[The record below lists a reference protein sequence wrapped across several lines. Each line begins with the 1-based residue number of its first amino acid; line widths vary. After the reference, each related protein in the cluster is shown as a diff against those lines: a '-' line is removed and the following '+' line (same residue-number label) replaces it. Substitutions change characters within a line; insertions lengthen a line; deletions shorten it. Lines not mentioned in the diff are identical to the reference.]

1 MIVQSS
7 KKIAVFLKKYRKR
20 FNLSDLK
27 IRTKINLFY
36 LLLLIFSLA
45 VSNYLYQRFYD
56 SITSQ
61 KVSDVSVQML
71 YLLNRNLNSI
81 IDTANRQSKLILSNS
96 DVQELLNNPH
106 KVNDPYFRSKLETS
120 LYSYMEAVPA
130 ISGIYLFDKYS
141 REFSVD
147 KNQLKKLRIFVLN
160 QADWFPEVTRLKGAY
175 LLRLNAGGIFKQQQE
190 ESNYISLIRIVND
203 INTQAPIG
211 VLILNIPG
219 EEFEESFEKIGNEY
233 NTEIA
238 IFNENDWEI
247 INNHKLN
254 QLYLTELLH
263 KFRDKPFGSFV
274 QKQAGRKYLVSFVH
288 IEPYRWKIVS
298 ILPFS
303 ELSNQLK
310 AFNLVV
316 FILLAFNSLLLF
328 GGSLFLSQ
336 MIATPVK
343 KLLNSMKKVEKG
355 EFEKVNISVGND
367 EFGQLQNGYNMM
379 IEEIQ
384 KLIERVVNEQKTKR
398 KAELDVLQAQIK
410 PHFLYNTFD
419 SISALALAGRNED
432 VYKVMKALGGYY
444 RTSLNQGNEII
455 KIAEEI
461 DLVKNY
467 LIIQKFR
474 YGELFTAEYDL
485 DPEAGEYKVLKLV
498 LQPLVENAIYH
509 GIKPKGEPGLIKI
522 KTKLTGDKIQLI
534 VQDDGVGFSET
545 ELELIESK
553 SAPGQNKSF
562 GLRGTIERLRIFYGN
577 EVCYRIETQKG
588 NGTIITIT
596 IPCKE

>member
-1 MIVQSS
+1 MIALSS
-7 KKIAVFLKKYRKR
+7 KKIADFLIQYWKR

-61 KVSDVSVQML
+61 KVSEVSVQML
-71 YLLNRNLNSI
+71 YLINQNLNSI

-141 REFSVD
+141 REFSID
-147 KNQLKKLRIFVLN
+147 KKQLKKLNIFVIN

-175 LLRLNAGGIFKQQQE
+175 LLRLNAGGIFKQQK
-190 ESNYISLIRIVND
+190 ESNYISLIRIIND
-203 INTQAPIG
+203 INTQTPIG
-211 VLILNIPG
+211 VLVLNISG
-219 EEFEESFEKIGNEY
+219 KVFEDSFEKIGNDY

-274 QKQAGRKYLVSFVH
+274 QKQAGRKYLVSFLHV
-288 IEPYRWKIVS
+288 EPYRWKIVS
-298 ILPFS
+298 ILPFA
-303 ELSNQLK
+303 ELSDQLK

-328 GGSLFLSQ
+328 SGSLLLSQ

-343 KLLNSMKKVEKG
+343 KLLNSMKQVEKG
-355 EFEKVNISVGND
+355 EFEKVNISIGND

-384 KLIERVVNEQKTKR
+384 KLIERVVDEQKTKR

-474 YGELFTAEYDL
+474 YGNLFAAEYDL
-485 DPEAGEYKVLKLV
+485 DPKAGEYKVLKLV

-522 KTKLTGDKIQLI
+522 KTKLTGDQIQLI

-545 ELELIESK
+545 ELERIEAK
-553 SAPGQNKSF
+553 SVSGQKKSF

-577 EVCYRIETQKG
+577 EVSYRIETQKG

>member
-1 MIVQSS
+1 MIVLSS
-7 KKIAVFLKKYRKR
+7 KKIADFLLKYWKGLS
-20 FNLSDLK
+20 LSDLK

-36 LLLLIFSLA
+36 LLLLLFSLA
-45 VSNYLYQRFYD
+45 ISNYLYQRFYD

-61 KVSDVSVQML
+61 KVSEVSVQML
-71 YLLNRNLNSI
+71 YLINQNLNSI
-81 IDTANRQSKLILSNS
+81 IDTANRQSKLILANS

-106 KVNDPYFRSKLETS
+106 KVNDPYFRRRLETS
-120 LYSYMEAVPA
+120 LYSYMEAVPT

-141 REFSVD
+141 REFSID
-147 KNQLKKLRIFVLN
+147 KKQLKKLNIFVLN

-175 LLRLNAGGIFKQQQE
+175 LLRLNAGGIFKQQE
-190 ESNYISLIRIVND
+190 KDNYISLIRIIND

-211 VLILNIPG
+211 VLILNIQG
-219 EEFEESFEKIGNEY
+219 KEFEESFEKIGNEY

-238 IFNENDWEI
+238 IFNENDWEV

-254 QLYLTELLH
+254 KLYLTELLH

-274 QKQAGRKYLVSFVH
+274 QKQADRKYLVSFLHV
-288 IEPYRWKIVS
+288 ERYRWKIVS

-303 ELSNQLK
+303 ELSDQLK

-328 GGSLFLSQ
+328 SGSLFLSQ

-343 KLLNSMKKVEKG
+343 KLLNSMKQVEKG
-355 EFEKVNISVGND
+355 EFEKVNISIGND

-398 KAELDVLQAQIK
+398 KAELDVLQSQIK

-444 RTSLNQGNEII
+444 RTSLNQGDEII

-474 YGELFTAEYDL
+474 YGDLFAAEYDL

-509 GIKPKGEPGLIKI
+509 GIKPKGEPGSIKI
-522 KTKLTGDKIQLI
+522 KTKLIGDKIQLI

-545 ELELIESK
+545 ELERIEAK
-553 SAPGQNKSF
+553 SVSGVNKSF
-562 GLRGTIERLRIFYGN
+562 GLRGTIERLRIFYGA
-577 EVCYRIETQKG
+577 EVGYQIETQKG
-588 NGTIITIT
+588 SGTQITIT